1 VVAVE
6 VMRNTATIETLI
18 ADAAHTG
25 EIKDLIAA
33 GKTQYG
39 MQTFDQH
46 LSELYREG
54 LISQEVATA
63 AATSPSDFARSLEF
77 Q

>member
-6 VMRNTATIETLI
+6 VMRNTATIEALI
-18 ADAAHTG
+18 DDPERTA
-25 EIKDLIAA
+25 EIRDLIAA
-33 GKTQYG
+33 GRTQYG

-46 LSELYREG
+46 LTELYREG
-54 LISQEVATA
+54 LISQEIATA